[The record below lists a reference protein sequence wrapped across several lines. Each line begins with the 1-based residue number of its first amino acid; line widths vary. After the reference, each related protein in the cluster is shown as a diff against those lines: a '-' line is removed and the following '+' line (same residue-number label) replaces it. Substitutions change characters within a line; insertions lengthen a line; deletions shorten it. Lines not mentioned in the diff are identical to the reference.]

1 MRLISGEQIAVIMY
15 KEHKAFYQEGKKRN
29 SPLRSLLFDD
39 DIMGEHEIPFDLYC
53 LGINMPHYLVARL
66 YEMVLEK
73 KLTKEEVRSLLLLG
87 REGDEN
93 HKTGD
98 ME

>member
-1 MRLISGEQIAVIMY
+1 MRLISGQQIAVLAY
-15 KEHKAFYQEGKKRN
+15 KEHKAFYREGKEKRP
-29 SPLRSLLFDD
+29 PLRSICFDD
-39 DIMGEHEIPFDLYC
+39 EVMGEHEIPWDLYC
-53 LGINMPHYLVARL
+53 LGVDMPHYLVAGL
-66 YEMVLEK
+66 YEMVRQK

>member
-1 MRLISGEQIAVIMY
+1 MRLISGEQIAVLSY
-15 KEHKAFYQEGKKRN
+15 KEHKAFYREGKERN
-29 SPLRSLLFDD
+29 APLRSIIFDD
-39 DIMGEHEIPFDLYC
+39 DIMGEYEIPWDLYC
-53 LGINMPHYLVARL
+53 LGVGMPHYLVARL

-87 REGDEN
+87 RKGDSN

-98 ME
+98 AE